1 MGLELF
7 KTTPCKEHRF
17 VTDATLMHSFL
28 CDLRLPKL
36 FDVLAYMKIDVSY
49 NQRLRKDLFAHE
61 NQHFLQSKGNRKN
74 VLTHLSTVAGAHM
87 GAKVAVVEA
96 PAFTSVITEAD
107 AMYTCKQ

>member
-49 NQRLRKDLFAHE
+49 N
-61 NQHFLQSKGNRKN
+61 
-74 VLTHLSTVAGAHM
+74 
-87 GAKVAVVEA
+87 
-96 PAFTSVITEAD
+96 
-107 AMYTCKQ
+107 